1 MKKNDLALIISTM
14 FLSAVLA
21 IIVTSA
27 LLSHFISTQ
36 QEVTVVNT
44 INTTFKLP
52 GNQYLNSNSIDPTLL
67 VKIGNNA
74 NNSPFTH

>member
-21 IIVTSA
+21 LLVTSV
-27 LLSHFISTQ
+27 LLSHFVSTQ

-44 INTTFKLP
+44 INTSFQLP
-52 GNQYLNSNSIDPTLL
+52 SNQYLNSSSIDPTLL

-74 NNSPFTH
+74 NNTPFTQ